1 LIRIDG
7 KTLRLDIK
15 RLQTQLSEFSE
26 TDVRKDV
33 RKAIND
39 TGFGARR
46 TLIDIA
52 SRVFEGGIS
61 GATKKGFFFEKA
73 KLDNLTG
80 FMIIRKPASEWMR
93 LQIKG
98 GIRRPKQGGKVYVPS
113 LKHQGQLPAT
123 FGNNARSTKRYLD
136 RVLSAATESY
146 SRKADARRKTYFVGV
161 PKNAK
166 YPGSGLFLRP
176 AGIKNRKFIR
186 LMSFKSTADY
196 NPIFDFFGITLRFAK
211 QKLPKEIERRVRL
224 RLDKIKGGT
233 ASTFRGG
240 RR

>member
-1 LIRIDG
+1 MIRIDG
-7 KTLRLDIK
+7 KTLRLDIE
-15 RLQTQLSEFSE
+15 RLQTQLSEFSQ

-39 TGFGARR
+39 TGFAARR

-61 GATKKGFFFEKA
+61 SATKKGFFFEKA
-73 KLDNLTG
+73 TIDNLTG

-98 GIRRPKQGGKVYVPS
+98 GIRRPKQGGKVYIPS
-113 LKHQGQLPAT
+113 LKHQGLLPAT
-123 FGNNARSTKRYLD
+123 FGNNARTTKRYLD

-146 SRKADARRKTYFVGV
+146 SRKADKRRKTYFVGV

-176 AGIKNRKFIR
+176 AGIQNRKFIR
-186 LMSFKSTADY
+186 LLSFKSTADY

-211 QKLPKEIERRVRL
+211 QRLPKEIERRIRL
-224 RLDKIKGGT
+224 RLDKIKGST
-233 ASTFRGG
+233 ASTMRGG

>member
-1 LIRIDG
+1 MIRIDG
-7 KTLRLDIK
+7 KTLRLDIE
-15 RLQTQLSEFSE
+15 RLRLGLSEFSE
-26 TDVRKDV
+26 QDVRNDV
-33 RKAIND
+33 RRAIND
-39 TGFGARR
+39 TGFGARQ

-73 KLDNLTG
+73 TFDNLTG

-98 GIRRPKQGGKVYVPS
+98 GTRRPKQGGKVYVPS

-136 RVLSAATESY
+136 RVLSAATQSY

-161 PKNAK
+161 PRNAK

-176 AGIKNRKFIR
+176 AGMKNQKFIR
-186 LMSFKSTADY
+186 LLSFKSTADY
-196 NPIFDFFGITLRFAK
+196 NPIFDFFGITIRFAR
-211 QKLPKEIERRVRL
+211 QRLPKEIERRIRL
-224 RLDKIKGGT
+224 RLDKIKGST
-233 ASTFRGG
+233 ASTMRGG

>member
-1 LIRIDG
+1 VIKIDD
-7 KTLRLDIK
+7 KTLRLDIE
-15 RLQTQLSEFSE
+15 RLREGLSEFAE
-26 TDVRKDV
+26 QDVRNDV
-33 RKAIND
+33 RRAIND
-39 TGFGARR
+39 TGFAVRR

-61 GATKKGFFFEKA
+61 GATKRGFFFEKA
-73 KLDNLTG
+73 TIENLTG
-80 FMIIRKPASEWMR
+80 FMMIRKPASEWMR

-136 RVLSAATESY
+136 RVLSAAQESY

-161 PKNAK
+161 PRNAK

-186 LMSFKSTADY
+186 LLSFKSSADY

-211 QKLPKEIERRVRL
+211 QRLPKEIERRVRL
-224 RLDKIKGGT
+224 RLDKIKGST